1 MGRKIYVRFMGGLG
15 NQMFQYAY
23 YRSLVGQGKN
33 VYANLNWYKNHS
45 VPFELTKVFPKAVV
59 KQDKKYSEGMSRWN
73 QKVKKLLNLL
83 TGKTILLCGRK
94 RRCCI

>member
-33 VYANLNWYKNHS
+33 VYANLNCIKIIQY
-45 VPFELTKVFPKAVV
+45 
-59 KQDKKYSEGMSRWN
+59 
-73 QKVKKLLNLL
+73 LLN
-83 TGKTILLCGRK
+83 
-94 RRCCI
+94 